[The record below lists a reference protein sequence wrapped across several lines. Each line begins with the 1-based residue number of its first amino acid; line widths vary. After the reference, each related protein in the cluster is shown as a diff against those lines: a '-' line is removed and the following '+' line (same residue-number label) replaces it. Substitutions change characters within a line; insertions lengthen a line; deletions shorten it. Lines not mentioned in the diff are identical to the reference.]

1 MSVWGPLAERF
12 DGAENR
18 QHKLLTIDG
27 GGIRGVMSIE
37 ILSAM
42 ERKLAAAH
50 GVPQE
55 DFRLSDFFDYVG
67 GTSTG
72 AVIAAGVARGLSMQE
87 LLGFYVRV
95 GPDMFDNR
103 LTKKLRSFATRGTS
117 YDATPLANELKR
129 MFGADTT
136 LEPEHLKC
144 LFLAVTRNQTT
155 DSAWPISSNPLAKYN
170 DLSRSDSNLRLPLW
184 RIVRASTA
192 APMVFQ
198 AETIQW
204 DADDPDSAFLF
215 VDGGVTPYNNPAW
228 LIARM
233 ATDPAYK
240 LNWAK
245 GEDKLMVVSVGTGTS
260 PKGDDGS
267 LVPDI
272 MIKRLLANRKII
284 GSLIQGNMVDQ
295 DINCRQI
302 GRCVFGQKL
311 DGEVG
316 DMIPQRAGK
325 PIPLE
330 EDLGRAFLYGRYNA
344 HLTRK
349 ALDELGLFEV
359 DERKVQKLNSVEHI
373 DQLRMIGQRIGE
385 DFDTGDF
392 RPFMPQ

>member
-1 MSVWGPLAERF
+1 
-12 DGAENR
+12 
-18 QHKLLTIDG
+18 
-27 GGIRGVMSIE
+27 
-37 ILSAM
+37 
-42 ERKLAAAH
+42 
-50 GVPQE
+50 
-55 DFRLSDFFDYVG
+55 
-67 GTSTG
+67 
-72 AVIAAGVARGLSMQE
+72 
-87 LLGFYVRV
+87 
-95 GPDMFDNR
+95 
-103 LTKKLRSFATRGTS
+103 
-117 YDATPLANELKR
+117 
-129 MFGADTT
+129 
-136 LEPEHLKC
+136 
-144 LFLAVTRNQTT
+144 
-155 DSAWPISSNPLAKYN
+155 
-170 DLSRSDSNLRLPLW
+170 
-184 RIVRASTA
+184 
-192 APMVFQ
+192 
-198 AETIQW
+198 
-204 DADDPDSAFLF
+204 
-215 VDGGVTPYNNPAW
+215 NNPAW

-240 LNWAK
+240 LTWAK